1 MERHVPAESTVLVEP
16 YSVPLRMSRR
26 ALEDALTAHL
36 GSAERASIKFRRML
50 ALDPYPAPAYRAIYL
65 GTGGLDVDRI
75 YVTHAEFDRARS
87 LAPLRHLSVTHVIR
101 KQYNGGEPARGS
113 FDAALEREG
122 RLLAVFSP
130 YAPSTGPE
138 ERRMV
143 APFLHNTDASIDT
156 HLERPGPI
164 IEIWNISE

>member
-1 MERHVPAESTVLVEP
+1 VPAESTVLVEP
-16 YSVPLRMSRR
+16 YSVPLRMSRA
-26 ALEDALTAHL
+26 ALEEALTAHL
-36 GSAERASIKFRRML
+36 GSADRASIKFKRIL

-87 LAPLRHLSVTHVIR
+87 LAPLRRLSVAYVIR
-101 KQYNGGEPARGS
+101 KQDNGSESARAA

-130 YAPSTGPE
+130 HAPSIGTE

-143 APFLHNTDASIDT
+143 APFLHNTDATIDT
-156 HLERPGPI
+156 RLERPGPI
-164 IEIWNISE
+164 IEIWNVPE